1 MSTAEWLALLT
12 LCTVSSF
19 TPGPNTTLSTSMAA
33 TAGLRATLPFIAGVP
48 VGWSALLILSVTGMS
63 AVLLEHPTMRQGLVI
78 AGSIYLLWLAQRI
91 FRSGNLQIS
100 RQAQVVGFWGSVA
113 LQFLNIKA
121 WLLAMTI
128 SSGWLLGQEDMWS
141 RWFGVWPVVAAYAFA
156 SNYSYALVGSSLQR
170 WLQTGQ
176 RLRLFN
182 GAMSLM
188 LVALAGWL
196 TLTQL

>member
-1 MSTAEWLALLT
+1 
-12 LCTVSSF
+12 
-19 TPGPNTTLSTSMAA
+19 
-33 TAGLRATLPFIAGVP
+33 
-48 VGWSALLILSVTGMS
+48 
-63 AVLLEHPTMRQGLVI
+63 MRQGLVI

-196 TLTQL
+196 TLTQV

>member
-1 MSTAEWLALLT
+1 MSAAEWFALLT
-12 LCTVSSF
+12 LCTVATF

-48 VGWSALLILSVTGMS
+48 VGWSVLLILSATGMS
-63 AVLLEHPTMRQGLVI
+63 AVLLEQPSMRRALVI
-78 AGSIYLLWLAQRI
+78 AGAIYLLWLAQRI
-91 FRSGNLQIS
+91 FRSGNLHITRQTQII
-100 RQAQVVGFWGSVA
+100 GFGGSVA

-128 SSGWLLGQEDMWS
+128 SSGWLLGHEDIWN
-141 RWFGVWPVVAAYAFA
+141 RWFEVWAVVAAYAFA
-156 SNYSYALVGSSLQR
+156 SNFTYALLGASLQL

-182 GAMSLM
+182 AAMGLT
-188 LVALAGWL
+188 LAALAVWL
-196 TLTQL
+196 TITQL